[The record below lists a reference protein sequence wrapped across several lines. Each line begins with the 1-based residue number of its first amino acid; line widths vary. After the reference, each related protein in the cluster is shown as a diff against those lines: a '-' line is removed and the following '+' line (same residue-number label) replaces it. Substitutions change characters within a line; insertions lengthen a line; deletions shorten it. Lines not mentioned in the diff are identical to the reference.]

1 MERFSDL
8 LLELWNDHHVLC
20 WNLEKKFTSFV
31 GNELLCF
38 IKNTSKI
45 VEFLE
50 ENFQNTETLSNLCKG
65 LLLWEK
71 ISPFL
76 VITQIEDVAIYEK
89 QLEDFIVNVKEFH
102 KIGVQSFL
110 TKDKGNPGG
119 DETFHMHVLR
129 FHVPKIARTTL
140 DEDGCGVGIFTM
152 QGHERRNKDSK
163 NTLRRFCNGK
173 GDILKNNMNRLCDV
187 CHCDTNAH

>member
-1 MERFSDL
+1 MERFSNL
-8 LLELWNDHHVLC
+8 LLELWTDYHVLC

-38 IKNTSKI
+38 IKNTPKI

-50 ENFQNTETLSNLCKG
+50 ENFQNTKTLSNLCKG
-65 LLLWEK
+65 LLLWAK

-76 VITQIEDVAIYEK
+76 VITEIEDVAICEK
-89 QLEDFIVNVKEFH
+89 LLEDCIVNVKEFY

-140 DEDGCGVGIFTM
+140 DEDRCGVGIFTM
-152 QGHERRNKDSK
+152 QGCERRNKESK
-163 NTLRRFCNGK
+163 NTLRQWK
-173 GDILKNNMNRLCDV
+173 GRHFEKQHEQV
-187 CHCDTNAH
+187 A